1 MREQYTFT
9 FEHDA
14 ERKFKQILERLD
26 NDEYVIVEDVKLVDL
41 ENPRSSDKQM
51 VIDMDPEAALTF
63 RLGMKW
69 LKIRRTRTEEEL
81 KEEAEKKAK
90 NTVKVT
96 VKVDG
101 LLPPSAP

>member
-1 MREQYTFT
+1 MEQYTFT
-9 FEHDA
+9 FEHGA
-14 ERKFKQILERLD
+14 ERKFREILERLN
-26 NDEYVIVEDVKLVDL
+26 NDEYRIVEDVKLTDL

-81 KEEAEKKAK
+81 KAEEEKKAK

-101 LLPPSAP
+101 YVPPAP

>member
-14 ERKFKQILERLD
+14 ERKFKSILERLD
-26 NDEYVIVEDVKLVDL
+26 NDEYSIVEDVKLVDL

-51 VIDMDPEAALTF
+51 VIEMDPEAALTF

-81 KEEAEKKAK
+81 KAEAEKKAK

-96 VKVDG
+96 VYTG
-101 LLPPSAP
+101 AAPGGAAP

>member
-1 MREQYTFT
+1 MEQYTFT

-14 ERKFKQILERLD
+14 ERKFKGILERLN
-26 NDEYVIVEDVKLVDL
+26 NDEYVIVEDVKLVYPDD
-41 ENPRSSDKQM
+41 PRYSDKQM

-81 KEEAEKKAK
+81 KAEAEKKEK
-90 NTVKVT
+90 NTIKVT

-101 LLPPSAP
+101 YVPPTP